1 VPRRE
6 KIYTESI
13 TIRVTSSEK
22 ENLRKA
28 CEKKGY
34 SNISVCLREIIDSF
48 IKSAK

>member
-1 VPRRE
+1 MPRRE

-13 TIRVTSSEK
+13 TIRVEGDKK
-22 ENLRKA
+22 ELLKKA